1 MIGLPR
7 MRTAY
12 VRARTGAGGEIK
24 RRRMN
29 SYFSIDFPVHVQVNT
44 NLVGRAIDRPPV
56 SNVRVL

>member
-44 NLVGRAIDRPPV
+44 NLVGRAIDR
-56 SNVRVL
+56 